1 MKSSLNA
8 IKELRDMTCSS
19 IAHCRKA
26 LEEAKGDIKQAAI
39 LLRKQGLEIAA
50 KKQSRAAKEGRIDCY
65 IHHGNKIGVLLEVN
79 CESDFVAKN
88 EEFASFTKDLAM
100 QVAATSPLTVSREEI
115 APELVAKEKAIYEA
129 AAKESGKPDKII
141 EKMVVGRLEK
151 FYKEV
156 CLVEQP
162 FVKNSDLTVTQF
174 LKEVGAALGG
184 KDLRVKRF
192 TRYQVGA

>member
-19 IAHCRKA
+19 IAHCKKA
-26 LEEAKGDIKQAAI
+26 LEEAKGDIKQAVV

-88 EEFASFTKDLAM
+88 EEFTKFTKDLAM
-100 QVAATSPLTVSREEI
+100 QIAATSPVYIKKEDVPEEVLQH
-115 APELVAKEKAIYEA
+115 EKSKEDY
-129 AAKESGKPDKII
+129 
-141 EKMVVGRLEK
+141 
-151 FYKEV
+151 YKNN
-156 CLVEQP
+156 CLLEQP
-162 FVKNSDLTVTQF
+162 FVKDPSLMIKDY
-174 LKEVGAALGG
+174 LGSIVAKIG
-184 KDLRVKRF
+184 ENIVIRRF
-192 TRYQVGA
+192 VRYKIGE